1 MLHFYGCPACK
12 APLAMAST
20 LLRYAVIQSGQCPL
34 CGCRFRTM
42 TPLRLT
48 LVARPGASMLTAD
61 DRDRER
67 LEKLRAIRAE
77 TQRLLDSLTEQRA
90 RADEKYRRLG
100 GMIEG
105 LEKFVA
111 FSVGVDA

>member
-48 LVARPGASMLTAD
+48 LITGDATANAW
-61 DRDRER
+61 RWP
-67 LEKLRAIRAE
+67 A
-77 TQRLLDSLTEQRA
+77 TEINA
-90 RADEKYRRLG
+90 TAP
-100 GMIEG
+100 
-105 LEKFVA
+105 
-111 FSVGVDA
+111 